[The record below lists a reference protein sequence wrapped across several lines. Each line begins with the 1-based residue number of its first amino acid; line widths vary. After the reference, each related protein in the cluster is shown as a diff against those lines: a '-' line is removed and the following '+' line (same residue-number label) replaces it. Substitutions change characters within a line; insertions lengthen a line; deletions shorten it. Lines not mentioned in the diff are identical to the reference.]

1 MKEIIKIVADFY
13 GIPDML
19 IYSSIRKH
27 DIAFARHVSIYFL
40 KEIKGMKLVEIGR
53 LLERNHSTIQHS
65 TSAIYDQLKVDK
77 KLQEDIKIMK
87 RKIDK
92 IHVPVIKMCK
102 KCINWDIK
110 ELPKQQ
116 IKF

>member
-27 DIAFARHVSIYFL
+27 DVAFARHVCIYFL
-40 KEIKGMKLVEIGR
+40 KEIKCLKVNEIGR

-65 TSAIYDQLKVDK
+65 TSTIYDQLKVDK
-77 KLQEDIKIMK
+77 RLQEDIKIMR

-92 IHVPVIKMCK
+92 IHLPVIKMCQ
-102 KCINWDIK
+102 KCINWNIK
-110 ELPKQQ
+110 
-116 IKF
+116 